1 MLFPTTAGV
10 GIDLDAPA
18 IALAAASLE
27 GGTLVVVVAPS
38 TSIAAVS

>member
-1 MLFPTTAGV
+1 MLSPTTAGV

-27 GGTLVVVVAPS
+27 GGTLVVVAPS
-38 TSIAAVS
+38 TSIAAVF